1 MAVQRMVIRG
11 VPVCYETAR
20 PAGSVRHRVFM
31 LSAPGSTTASWRLIV
46 PELTQAGC
54 LCVMADM
61 PGFGQSGYCEDM
73 PLEQS
78 LRARYMWGL
87 LDALDL
93 EAEGQLK
100 CWHLMGNGSAC
111 GTIAEMAIQQP
122 DSSASLFMVSPILYS
137 LLAPPVRA
145 LVRQPFFERM
155 IAGWMRRNVASEK
168 AFERLA
174 RRLYG
179 RRLAPER
186 LKELRRP
193 LLRLTGHEETV
204 RNMLLEGYQ
213 VETQELSK
221 LFLPAMII
229 WGGRDVLLGGTISR
243 RLRERDFPA
252 AEYHLLPS
260 AGHYA
265 METNSRAVCDFLRGW
280 IREMWID

>member
-1 MAVQRMVIRG
+1 MQRMIIRG
-11 VPVCYETAR
+11 VPVCYEMAR
-20 PAGSVRHRVFM
+20 PMGSVRHRVLL
-31 LSAPGSTTASWRLIV
+31 LSAPFSTASSWRPIV

-93 EAEGQLK
+93 QAEGELK

-122 DSSASLFMVSPILYS
+122 DSAASLFMVSPILYS
-137 LLAPPVRA
+137 LLAPPVRV
-145 LVRQPFFERM
+145 LVKRPAFERT
-155 IAGWMRRNVASEK
+155 IASWMRRNVASEEK
-168 AFERLA
+168 FAHLA
-174 RRLYG
+174 KRMYG
-179 RRLAPER
+179 REVSKER

-193 LLRLTGHEETV
+193 LLRLFGHEEMV
-204 RNMLLEGYQ
+204 RHMLLEGYD
-213 VETQELSK
+213 VEMSEVSK
-221 LFLPAMII
+221 LFIPAMII
-229 WGGRDVLLGGTISR
+229 WGGRDVLLGGAISR

-280 IREMWID
+280 IREMWSE

>member
-11 VPVCYETAR
+11 VPVSYETAR
-20 PAGSVRHRVFM
+20 PTGSVRHRVFM

-137 LLAPPVRA
+137 LLTPPVRA

-204 RNMLLEGYQ
+204 RHMLLEGYQ